1 MTEEVINQQQ
11 PVSAA
16 VESPVT
22 AEPIVSAQATAPVVI
37 PPEQVAPPQVEDK
50 PKKRDAEAR
59 INQLTAKY
67 KLTADEL
74 EQTREE
80 NRRLKAG
87 QGTGGSEGAV
97 QRSAPEDNPYAPI
110 GTGLNGEVTQ
120 DDLEG
125 LPPVMRQMYDKV
137 QEMTKEREN
146 VKTTTA
152 LEQSIAT
159 NFEAYPEIAGVV
171 DDAEIALEASKRRVP
186 LHNMELVFAGRTVG
200 VLRSQVK
207 DLATENAALKAELHK
222 DTVASPIS
230 GSTKP
235 APSDEIEPDYKPGE
249 AMAAARKKAAAKG

>member
-1 MTEEVINQQQ
+1 MNDELNQQQ
-11 PVSAA
+11 SVDTA
-16 VESPVT
+16 VKTPVT
-22 AEPIVSAQATAPVVI
+22 ASPNISAPATVPAST
-37 PPEQVAPPQVEDK
+37 PPEPVAPPQAEQQ

-97 QRSAPEDNPYAPI
+97 QYPVPEVNPYAPV
-110 GTGLNGEVTQ
+110 GTGPNGEVTQ

-125 LPPVMRQMYDKV
+125 LPPAIRQDHEQLQAMI
-137 QEMTKEREN
+137 KEREN

-171 DDAEIALEASKRRVP
+171 DDAEIALEMSKLRVP
-186 LHNMELVFAGRTVG
+186 LHNAHLVFAERTVD
-200 VLRSQVK
+200 VVRQTNKNL
-207 DLATENAALKAELHK
+207 LAENAALKAELHK
-222 DTVASPIS
+222 DTVASPAH
-230 GSTKP
+230 GNNNP
-235 APSDEIEPDYKPGE
+235 APPDTTGKVYAPGE
-249 AMAAARKKAAAKG
+249 KMAEAKRLAAKG

>member
-1 MTEEVINQQQ
+1 MEEVINQQQ
-11 PVSAA
+11 PVSTA

-22 AEPIVSAQATAPVVI
+22 AEPIVSAQATAPVVT
-37 PPEQVAPPQVEDK
+37 PEQVAPPQAEPQ

-59 INQLTAKY
+59 INQLIARN
-67 KLTADEL
+67 KLAADEL

-97 QRSAPEDNPYAPI
+97 QHSAPEDNPYAPI

-125 LPPVMRQMYDKV
+125 LPPVMRQMYDRV

-146 VKTTTA
+146 TKTTTA

-159 NFEAYPEIAGVV
+159 NFEKYPEIAGVV

-186 LHNMELVFAGRTVG
+186 LHNMDLVFAGRALG
-200 VLRSQVK
+200 VARTQIKSLETEI
-207 DLATENAALKAELHK
+207 ATLKSELHK
-222 DTVASPIS
+222 DTVASPVT

-235 APSDEIEPDYKPGE
+235 APPEQIEKPYAPGE
-249 AMAAARKKAAAKG
+249 LMAEARRTAATAKG

>member
-1 MTEEVINQQQ
+1 MEEVVNQQQ

-22 AEPIVSAQATAPVVI
+22 AEPIVSAPATVPASTT
-37 PPEQVAPPQVEDK
+37 PEPVAPPQAEPQ

-97 QRSAPEDNPYAPI
+97 QYPVPEVNPYAPV
-110 GTGLNGEVTQ
+110 GTGSNGEVTQ

-125 LPPVMRQMYDKV
+125 LPPVMRQMYDRV

-146 VKTTTA
+146 IKTTTA

-171 DDAEIALEASKRRVP
+171 DDAEIALEMSKRRIP
-186 LHNMELVFAGRTVG
+186 LHNADLVFAGRALGIDRTRIKE
-200 VLRSQVK
+200 LE
-207 DLATENAALKAELHK
+207 TENASLKGELHK
-222 DTVASPIS
+222 DTVASPS
-230 GSTKP
+230 NGNLNP
-235 APSDEIEPDYKPGE
+235 APPDTTGKVYAPGE
-249 AMAAARKKAAAKG
+249 KMAEAKRLAAKG